1 MGAHWYLFST
11 TGLNIEA
18 PKDQFLNSPDNLLPK
33 SFAQQFQLLEQQ
45 EFVKESPPLPS
56 GKRLKWPKFRL
67 QYGLHDTHLNLL
79 KPFFIDIFQIIKNVA
94 KPGSYNYFDE
104 MIDPFVEQQFSQIE
118 ITQQSLD
125 RIDDQLATLP
135 ENYFLR
141 YWKIP
146 QTVVYHG
153 WPTELSTNSLL
164 IDISG
169 FTLFSSHEKMDVIP
183 EDTILL
189 HKLRDHIVNQLRNK
203 YAMTEHLYVMGF

>member
-1 MGAHWYLFST
+1 MSAYWYLFST

-18 PKDQFLNSPDNLLPK
+18 PKDQFLNSPDSLLPN

-45 EFVKESPPLPS
+45 EFVKESPPLPD
-56 GKRLKWPKFRL
+56 GTRLKWPKIRL
-67 QYGLHDTHLNLL
+67 QYGLHDTHLSLL
-79 KPFFIDIFQIIKNVA
+79 KPFFVDIFQIIKNYP

-104 MIDPFVEQQFSQIE
+104 MIDPFVEQEFSQIE
-118 ITQQSLD
+118 ITQESLD
-125 RIDDQLATLP
+125 GIGDQLSALP
-135 ENYFLR
+135 ENDFLSYR
-141 YWKIP
+141 KISE
-146 QTVVYHG
+146 TVVYHG

-189 HKLRDHIVNQLRNK
+189 DKLRDHIVKQLRNK
-203 YAMTEHLYVMGF
+203 YAMTEHLYLMGF